1 MGHRSLDSVV
11 LALALAAAPAS
22 LTGLA
27 LAPSA
32 AHAQPR
38 ATLDAPLLE
47 MMPAGEVAADG
58 ETSVTLRFV
67 ALNPDGTPMTG
78 MTGRAGVGGGVGGKL
93 SEPEPGVYEATLTPA
108 AATSAEDLTVSLK
121 GRTADGSV
129 EKQFALR
136 VLPSDAR
143 AISVTASPDRMVLG
157 ADTNATVTFQL
168 SGTAATA
175 AADGDLSV
183 LVSSG
188 SLANLTP
195 LGGGRYSGLYTA
207 PDKLFPHNAL
217 FTAVDRRNPDRS
229 FGAARLALVGK
240 ADFPINTAPN
250 ARVILKVGKREFG
263 PIQADATGKAQVPI
277 VVPPGVREATVVSV
291 LPDGTRTED
300 PLDLQVPAT
309 QRVKLFPTWA
319 GIPADGKRS
328 VKLRAF
334 VIRHDGATDPNATVV
349 FTASRGTVG
358 PVTHTGGGVYTADY
372 TPPLADASGQAVIR
386 ARIDQ
391 PGETQEDSLTVN
403 LTQVRPTGLALTPEP
418 AVLDTNAK
426 QFQLFARVAGPDGN
440 GVPGS
445 GLRIETIGAQQEGET
460 KDLGAGDYQATFS
473 PDGNAAE
480 LVVAARAMP
489 AGNPLRHI
497 VVVPSDDVV
506 TSNGQDA
513 TALAVM
519 TLDAFGH
526 PVPEQ
531 TVQLSVTQGDAG
543 VPASVTTDESG
554 IGLVPLT
561 AGTRAGAV
569 RVRAT
574 SGAHQGE
581 GLLLQFPRALSRG
594 PKRTLPVSGTAA
606 SQAYQQGWD
615 NLFESVVVARDGAR
629 AVVAGGINTAVGLPA
644 KVALTADPAAIA
656 PGGRVKFTIKVTD
669 ANNRPVP
676 GQTLTV
682 VSSGGGAPVVEE
694 VGGGT
699 YTAMVDIPA
708 SMTGPAQITAVT
720 STGVASV
727 FTLPVLPGAPMGYA
741 EAPAEA
747 AGTEAPAAEEEPKKE
762 KKEKKPKAEKEP
774 REPGT
779 FPLLRVGAGY
789 TGGVYSYRQE
799 PTVQG
804 GPLYANAITVGG
816 GVTDSQAG
824 VAGVNLQARAWLPSL
839 DALGADIRFRT
850 VNWSISLPEG
860 FEEPIGD
867 WLTNLD
873 VNLLGRY
880 SYDINDDTRVYAG
893 GRLGFDTN
901 DFLYF
906 TQSEAA
912 EDGAFQINYQQLI
925 VPFNTS
931 FGAELGFEAGPLF
944 GIAGYEAGFSDF
956 SSLYSSEVDVELGYE
971 IGSSAFIRAEFGR
984 FGRFTPLYDSGA
996 QEVGQVV
1003 DTLTSF
1009 GLSGG
1014 FQM

>member
-1 MGHRSLDSVV
+1 MGHRSLNSAV
-11 LALALAAAPAS
+11 LALAVAAAPAT
-22 LTGLA
+22 LAA
-27 LAPSA
+27 LAIAPTSA
-32 AHAQPR
+32 QAQPR
-38 ATLDAPLLE
+38 ATLDSSLVE

-58 ETSVTLRFV
+58 STPVTLRFF
-67 ALNPDGTPMTG
+67 AMNPDGSAMSG
-78 MTGRAGVGGGVGGKL
+78 MVGRAGVGGGVGGKL
-93 SEPEPGVYEATLTPA
+93 TEAQPGVYEAVLTPTAVPSAQTLT
-108 AATSAEDLTVSLK
+108 VNLK
-121 GRTADGSV
+121 ARTDAGPV
-129 EKQFALR
+129 EKTFSLR
-136 VLPSDAR
+136 VVPSGAR
-143 AISVTASPDRMVLG
+143 SIGITASPERMVLG
-157 ADTNATVTFQL
+157 SDSTATVTFQID
-168 SGTAATA
+168 GAAATG
-175 AADGDLSV
+175 DGDLSV

-195 LGGGRYSGLYTA
+195 LGGGRYSGLYSA

-217 FTAVDRRNPDRS
+217 FTVVDRRNPDKS
-229 FGAARLALVGK
+229 FGAARLAMVGK
-240 ADFPINTAPN
+240 ANFPINTAPS

-263 PIQADATGKAQVPI
+263 PIQADASGKAQVPI
-277 VVPPGVREATVVSV
+277 VVPPGVREATVISI

-300 PLDLQVPAT
+300 PLDLQIPAT

-319 GIPADGKRS
+319 GVPADGNRS
-328 VKLRAF
+328 IKLRAF
-334 VIRHDGATDPNATVV
+334 VVRQDGAADPNAAVV
-349 FTASRGTVG
+349 FTASRGAVG
-358 PVTHTGGGVYTADY
+358 PVEHSGGGVYTADY
-372 TPPLADASGQAVIR
+372 TPPLADASGQTVIR

-391 PGETQEDSLTVN
+391 PGEAQEDSLTLN
-403 LTQVRPTGLALTPEP
+403 LAQVRPTGLVLTPEP
-418 AVLDTNAK
+418 AVLDNSAT

-440 GVPGS
+440 GVPGT
-445 GLRIETIGAQQEGET
+445 GLRIETVGAQQQGET

-473 PDGNAAE
+473 PDGNASE
-480 LVVAARAMP
+480 LVVAARATP
-489 AGNPLRHI
+489 TGNPLRHI
-497 VVVPSDDVV
+497 VVVPSDDVI

-513 TALAVM
+513 TALAVL

-526 PVPEQ
+526 PVPGQ
-531 TVQLSVTQGDAG
+531 KVQLSVSQGDAG

-561 AGTRAGAV
+561 SGTSAGAV
-569 RVRAT
+569 RVQAKA
-574 SGAHQGE
+574 GAHEGE
-581 GLLLQFPRALSRG
+581 GLVLQLPRVLARG
-594 PKRTLPVSGTAA
+594 PARDLPVSGTA
-606 SQAYQQGWD
+606 SLQAYQQGWD

-629 AVVAGGINTAVGLPA
+629 AAVAGSINTAVGAPA
-644 KVALTADPAAIA
+644 KVALTADPAAVA

-669 ANNRPVP
+669 ANNRPVA

-682 VSSGGGAPVVEE
+682 VSSGGGAPQVEE

-699 YTAMVDIPA
+699 YTALVDIPA

-741 EAPAEA
+741 DAPAETA
-747 AGTEAPAAEEEPKKE
+747 VADAAPAEEKAKKE
-762 KKEKKPKAEKEP
+762 KKEKPPKEAKEP
-774 REPGT
+774 REAGE
-779 FPLLRVGAGY
+779 FPFLRVGAGY

-824 VAGVNLQARAWLPSL
+824 VAGVNVQARAWLPSL
-839 DALGADIRFRT
+839 DALGADVRFRT
-850 VNWSISLPEG
+850 VNWSINLPEG
-860 FEEPIGD
+860 FEDPISD
-867 WLTNLD
+867 WLTNVD

-880 SYDINDDTRVYAG
+880 SYDVDEGTRFYAAA
-893 GRLGFDTN
+893 RLGFDTN

-906 TQSEAA
+906 TQSAAA
-912 EDGAFQINYQQLI
+912 EDGAFEINYQQLI

-931 FGAELGFEAGPLF
+931 FGAEVGAEVGPLF

-971 IGSSAFIRAEFGR
+971 IGSSAFIRAEFAR
-984 FGRFTPLYDSGA
+984 FGRFTPLYDGGG